1 MRTTVEIDDRLMK
14 EVMELTGL
22 KTKRAV
28 VIHALEEL
36 IRERGLGEDHFLS
49 SKRRIWLLNCGRRGR
64 ILMWGLHRSIACTC
78 GSTKLIQSIFS
89 ILVSIS
95 NGLPLSC
102 GRRSMSTKK
111 RGQP

>member
-36 IRERGLGEDHFLS
+36 IRERGLGGQMDDGREELLG
-49 SKRRIWLLNCGRRGR
+49 KRI
-64 ILMWGLHRSIACTC
+64 GLGA
-78 GSTKLIQSIFS
+78 
-89 ILVSIS
+89 S
-95 NGLPLSC
+95 NA
-102 GRRSMSTKK
+102 
-111 RGQP
+111 